1 MKELT
6 GIVINPSKGRKKK
19 RGNKKEEKRKRRVR
33 SPRNVII
40 LTNPSKDQEALL
52 SIAAGAAVGLAGGK
66 LIDRAIGGAVRLP
79 LPVSL
84 GDSLVLVSGL
94 YLLKGGGKKKEFATG
109 IVAGSGAKLLLNVID
124 RFVFNNKGVV
134 SLHGSDY
141 VEPYPEVEFPVEE
154 TEPVELNGLDTDID
168 IPEVIETVESEDTQQ
183 PELTTL

>member
-19 RGNKKEEKRKRRVR
+19 RGEKEEKRKRRVR

-40 LTNPSKDQEALL
+40 LTNPSKDQEALF

-109 IVAGSGAKLLLNVID
+109 IVAGAGAKLLLNVVD

-134 SLHGSDY
+134 SLHGNDY
-141 VEPYPEVEFPVEE
+141 VEPYPEIEFPVEE
-154 TEPVELNGLDTDID
+154 AEPVELNGNTDID
-168 IPEVIETVESEDTQQ
+168 IPEEVIDSVESEDTQQ
-183 PELTTL
+183 TELTTL